1 VQSHSTAKSQQH
13 ALALVEAITPH
24 GGAGKSKHTHKKVA
38 GVINL
43 LEAGT
48 GLDLDH
54 DGDVAHAGAMIT
66 IVVDMV
72 CLRRSKG
79 PR

>member
-1 VQSHSTAKSQQH
+1 M
-13 ALALVEAITPH
+13 EAITPH